1 MNNFTFYSPTEFIF
15 GPNTE
20 QQAGPVLLRYG
31 ACRVLLVSGSNSA
44 QRSGLLDRIK
54 KSLSDSSIF
63 SIDLT
68 GIQPNPTDEKVYEG
82 IALVQRENIDFLL
95 AVGGGSVIDTAKAI
109 AIGAPYAGD
118 FWDFYSGVAK
128 SEKALSVG
136 VVLTIPAAGSE
147 GSGNSVITKK
157 ATQQKLS
164 LRTTYALRP
173 KFSILN
179 PELTMTLSPYQTAA
193 GIVDM
198 MVHVMERYFSNTEG
212 NEITDRI
219 CEGIL
224 KGILKEAPKVMK
236 NPRDYDARANILWAS
251 TVAHNGICGVG
262 RVEDWASHFME
273 HELSALYD
281 VTHGAGLAVIVP
293 AWMEYIVQQVEK
305 EMQSKV
311 ITEDAS
317 SSNNACSFAVYN
329 LSPLKK
335 LSQFAVR
342 VMGVAPSVER
352 QRTAREGIIHLRRF
366 FHSLNMPLTFK
377 ELDLEVVDIP
387 LMVKN
392 LHLNKGKTIGAFYP
406 LTAKDTELI
415 YKLASLEKEVD
426 LLSNSHI
433 N

>member
-1 MNNFTFYSPTEFIF
+1 MNSFTFYSPTEFIF
-15 GPNTE
+15 GPSTE
-20 QQAGPVLLRYG
+20 KQTGSALLKYG
-31 ACRVLLVSGSNSA
+31 ARRVLVVSGNGSA
-44 QRSGLLDRIK
+44 QRSGLLDRVK
-54 KSLSDSSIF
+54 ASLCESGIF
-63 SIDLT
+63 YLELT

-82 IALVQRENIDFLL
+82 IGLVQHKNIDFLL

-118 FWDFYSGVAK
+118 FWDFYSGVAQT
-128 SEKALSVG
+128 EKALPLG

-179 PELTMTLSPYQTAA
+179 PELTMSLSPYQTAA

-198 MVHVMERYFSNTEG
+198 MVHVMERYFSNTEDC
-212 NEITDRI
+212 EITDRI

-224 KGILKEAPKVMK
+224 KGILKEAPKVMHDPK
-236 NPRDYDARANILWAS
+236 DYNARANILWAA

-293 AWMEYIVQQVEK
+293 AWMEYIVQRAEK
-305 EMQSKV
+305 EMVSQV
-311 ITEDAS
+311 ITESSFFANQAS
-317 SSNNACSFAVYN
+317 SEAHRPN
-329 LSPLKK
+329 PLNK
-335 LSQFAVR
+335 LSQFAIR
-342 VMGVAPSVER
+342 VMSVAPLVDK
-352 QRTAREGIIHLRRF
+352 QDTAREGIARLRRF

-377 ELDLEVVDIP
+377 ELGIEVADIP
-387 LMVKN
+387 LLVKN
-392 LHLNKGKTIGAFYP
+392 LHINKGKTIGAFYP
-406 LTAKDTELI
+406 LTAKDTAHI
-415 YKLASLEKEVD
+415 YQQACLEK
-426 LLSNSHI
+426 
-433 N
+433 

>member
-1 MNNFTFYSPTEFIF
+1 MNSFTFYSPTEFIF

-20 QQAGPVLLRYG
+20 HQTGSALLKYG
-31 ACRVLLVSGSNSA
+31 ARRVLVVSGGGSA
-44 QRSGLLDRIK
+44 QRSGLLDRVK
-54 KSLSDSSIF
+54 ASLHELGIF
-63 SIDLT
+63 STELA

-82 IALVQRENIDFLL
+82 IALVRRENLDFLL

-109 AIGAPYAGD
+109 AIGTPYAGD
-118 FWDFYSGVAK
+118 FWDFYSGIAQT
-128 SEKALSVG
+128 EKALPLG

-164 LRTTYALRP
+164 LRTAYALRP

-179 PELTMTLSPYQTAA
+179 PEITMSLSPYQTAA

-212 NEITDRI
+212 CEITDRI

-224 KGILKEAPKVMK
+224 KGILKEAPKVMR
-236 NPRDYDARANILWAS
+236 NPKDYNARANILWAS

-293 AWMEYIVQQVEK
+293 AWMEYIVQKAEK
-305 EMQSKV
+305 EMVSQV
-311 ITEDAS
+311 ITESSFLGNKVS
-317 SSNNACSFAVYN
+317 SSETHHP
-329 LSPLKK
+329 SPLNK

-342 VMGVAPSVER
+342 VMDVAPSVDK
-352 QRTAREGIIHLRRF
+352 QDTAREGIARLRRF

-377 ELDLEVVDIP
+377 ELGVEVANIP
-387 LMVKN
+387 LLVKN
-392 LHLNKGKTIGAFYP
+392 LHINKGKTIGAFYP
-406 LTAKDTELI
+406 LTAKDTECI
-415 YKLASLEKEVD
+415 YQQANRENES
-426 LLSNSHI
+426 
-433 N
+433 

>member
-1 MNNFTFYSPTEFIF
+1 MNSFTFYSPTEFIF

-20 QQAGPVLLRYG
+20 QQTGSVLLRYG
-31 ACRVLLVSGSNSA
+31 ARRVLLVSGNGSA
-44 QRSGLLDRIK
+44 QRSGLLDRVK
-54 KSLSDSSIF
+54 ASLRESGIF
-63 SIDLT
+63 YLELI
-68 GIQPNPTDEKVYEG
+68 GIQPNPTDDKVYEG

-95 AVGGGSVIDTAKAI
+95 AIGGGSVIDTAKAI

-118 FWDFYSGVAK
+118 FWDFYSGVAQ
-128 SEKALSVG
+128 SEKALPVG

-157 ATQQKLS
+157 ETQQKLS

-212 NEITDRI
+212 SEITDRI

-224 KGILKEAPKVMK
+224 KGILKEAPKVMQ
-236 NPRDYDARANILWAS
+236 NPTDYDARANILWAA

-262 RVEDWASHFME
+262 RVEDWSSHFME

-293 AWMEYIVQQVEK
+293 AWMEYIVQKCEK
-305 EMQSKV
+305 EVRSEV
-311 ITEDAS
+311 ITENPFLGNKVSPFD
-317 SSNNACSFAVYN
+317 VHR
-329 LSPLKK
+329 LSPLNK
-335 LSQFAVR
+335 LSQFAIR
-342 VMGVAPSVER
+342 VMGVAPFVER
-352 QRTAREGIIHLRRF
+352 QDTAREGITRLRRF
-366 FHSLNMPLTFK
+366 FHSLDMPLTFK
-377 ELDLEVVDIP
+377 ELRLETVDIP
-387 LMVKN
+387 LLVKN

-406 LTAKDTELI
+406 LTAKDTERI
-415 YKLASLEKEVD
+415 YQQASREKKG
-426 LLSNSHI
+426 
-433 N
+433 